1 MEEIVNRLQDELGEE
16 LKQNVPLKTFTS
28 LKVGGVADLF
38 FVAKKVDDLVKAVS
52 VAQSLDIPYF
62 ILGGGYNIVPSD
74 SGFCGLV
81 IKNET
86 GNIAFSGDTSQVIV
100 DSGVRLG
107 NLINLAASRDL
118 GGLEFLFGVPG
129 TVGGA
134 VYGNAGAF
142 SYETGNFVRSII
154 MLIPKDGKM
163 AIVKR
168 GPEWMNF
175 SYRTSKLKEE
185 FKSDKF
191 KPVILT
197 ITLQLVKRR
206 RDEILDLMQ
215 QNLRKKKEVQP
226 LDEISAGSFFMNPE
240 GSDQSAGLLLDK
252 IGAKKMK
259 VGGAGFSKKHANF
272 LINKKNAT
280 ASDVR
285 KLAEKAKDEVAKKF
299 EIDLTEEI
307 EYIGRW

>member
-1 MEEIVNRLQDELGEE
+1 MEEIENKLKEELGDE
-16 LKQNVPLKTFTS
+16 LKQNVPLKNFSS
-28 LKVGGVADLF
+28 LKVGGVADF
-38 FVAKKVDDLVKAVS
+38 FFIAKKVDDLVKSVS
-52 VAQSLDIPYF
+52 LAQSLNITYF

-74 SGFCGLV
+74 SGFAGIV

-86 GNIAFSGDTSQVIV
+86 SNIAFSGDTSQVIV

-134 VYGNAGAF
+134 LYGNAGAF
-142 SYETGNFVRSII
+142 NYEIGDFIRSVIV
-154 MLIPKDGKM
+154 LVPKDGKM
-163 AIVKR
+163 VIVKR
-168 GPEWMNF
+168 GPEWAGF
-175 SYRTSKLKEE
+175 SYRSSKLKNEY
-185 FKSDKF
+185 KSEKF
-191 KPVILT
+191 KPVVLT

-215 QNLRKKKEVQP
+215 ANLRKKKEAQP
-226 LDEISAGSFFMNPE
+226 LDEVSAGSFFMNPKE
-240 GSDQSAGLLLDK
+240 NDCSAGVLLDK
-252 IGAKKMK
+252 IGAKRMK

-280 ASDVR
+280 ATDVR
-285 KLAEKAKDEVAKKF
+285 KLAEKAKEEVVKKYG
-299 EIDLTEEI
+299 IDLQEEI
-307 EYIGRW
+307 EYVGRW

>member
-1 MEEIVNRLQDELGEE
+1 MEEIGLELARELGGE
-16 LKQNVPLKTFTS
+16 LKQNEPLKNFTS
-28 LKVGGVADLF
+28 LKVGGVADF
-38 FVAKKVDDLVKAVS
+38 FYVAKTIDDLIKAVIS
-52 VAQSLDIPYF
+52 AQNLKLSYF

-74 SGFCGLV
+74 SGFAGLV

-86 GNIAFSGDTSQVIV
+86 ANIAFSGDTSQVIV

-142 SYETGNFVRSII
+142 SYEIGDFVKS
-154 MLIPKDGKM
+154 LVLLVPKDEKM

-168 GPEWMNF
+168 SSSWMNF
-175 SYRTSKLKEE
+175 SYRSTKLKEE
-185 FKSDKF
+185 YKSEKL

-215 QNLRKKKEVQP
+215 ANLRKKKVDQP
-226 LDEISAGSFFMNPE
+226 LDETSAGSYFMNPE
-240 GSDQSAGLLLDK
+240 DNRSAGLLLDK
-252 IGAKKMK
+252 VGAKKMK
-259 VGGAGFSKKHANF
+259 IGGASFSKKHANF

-280 ASDVR
+280 ASDIR
-285 KLAEKAKDEVAKKF
+285 KLAEKAKNEVTSKF
-299 EIDLTEEI
+299 GIDLREEV